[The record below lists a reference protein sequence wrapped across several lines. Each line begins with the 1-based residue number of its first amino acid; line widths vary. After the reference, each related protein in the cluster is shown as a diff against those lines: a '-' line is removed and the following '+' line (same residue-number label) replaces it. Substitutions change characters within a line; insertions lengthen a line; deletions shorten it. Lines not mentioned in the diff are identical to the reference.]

1 MNSIWL
7 QTSAL
12 VLLGSYLLLKDW
24 ERLKAARR
32 AEALRRLN
40 PGKAIETAP
49 LLNQIKLARNEQF
62 RLARQPR
69 RNSGAHNEFAAKV
82 GNSLRRL
89 AFFSGRNNVHP
100 ESLSD
105 EHPA

>member
-7 QTSAL
+7 QTSTL
-12 VLLGSYLLLKDW
+12 VLLGGYLLLKHW
-24 ERLKAARR
+24 ERLKAVRR

-40 PGKAIETAP
+40 PGKAIEVTP
-49 LLNQIKLARNEQF
+49 LLNQLKLARTEPL

-69 RNSGAHNEFAAKV
+69 RNSRAHQEFAAKV
-82 GNSLRRL
+82 GKSLRRL
-89 AFFSGRNNVHP
+89 AFFSRQNDTRP
-100 ESLSD
+100 EPLST

>member
-12 VLLGSYLLLKDW
+12 VLLGGYLLLKHW
-24 ERLKAARR
+24 ERLKAARQ

-40 PGKAIETAP
+40 PGKAIEATP
-49 LLNQIKLARNEQF
+49 LLNQIKLARTEQLGLT
-62 RLARQPR
+62 RLPR
-69 RNSGAHNEFAAKV
+69 RHSGAHQEFAAKV
-82 GNSLRRL
+82 GQSLRRL
-89 AFFSGRNNVHP
+89 AFFSGRSDVHP
-100 ESLSD
+100 EPLSE